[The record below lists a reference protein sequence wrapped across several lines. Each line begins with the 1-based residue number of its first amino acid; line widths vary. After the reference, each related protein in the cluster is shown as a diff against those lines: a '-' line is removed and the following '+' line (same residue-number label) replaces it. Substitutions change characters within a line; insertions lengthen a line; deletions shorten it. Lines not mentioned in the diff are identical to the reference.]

1 MCVVL
6 RFHVSLGTMELLLK
20 HNQHHGFKNGH
31 GLKSRSFILH
41 DLKSSERKHE
51 IPLWYVISQFKDKN
65 HSYCSLQQG
74 ALQKQD
80 NLGMGGGVVYP
91 APVRSSVKKK
101 FDVGWKFFPLAMFGS
116 RTA

>member
-51 IPLWYVISQFKDKN
+51 IPL
-65 HSYCSLQQG
+65 
-74 ALQKQD
+74 
-80 NLGMGGGVVYP
+80 
-91 APVRSSVKKK
+91 
-101 FDVGWKFFPLAMFGS
+101 
-116 RTA
+116 